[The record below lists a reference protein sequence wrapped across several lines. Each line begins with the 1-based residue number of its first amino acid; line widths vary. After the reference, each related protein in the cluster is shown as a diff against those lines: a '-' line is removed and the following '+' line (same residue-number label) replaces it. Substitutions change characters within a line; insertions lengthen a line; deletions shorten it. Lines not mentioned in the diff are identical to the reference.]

1 MEEVKT
7 ADIMLSR
14 KFRKEVEIIHNDTQS
29 GAAKIAEDCLN
40 TLKQE
45 CLRIG
50 ITLER
55 PLLKTAIQM
64 LLDTHPMATIENALL
79 PIYIRMNQ
87 IIQTGGLQNGEPR
100 ATIEMIFNTH
110 REKMRIGEK
119 NTIRSLFTVLKK
131 KTSILTLSYSSTVI
145 KALLQL
151 SREGYRDKE
160 LFILESRPLKEGER
174 TAQTLAMSGFK
185 THLGIDLAVAE
196 FANKAQIA
204 VLGADMIHQ
213 NGLILNKMGS
223 ATVAELFSTR
233 SKEVIVAASLSKI
246 CLRGIIDRD
255 HKWHP
260 TISHRNPKEITSV
273 TNPNLTVW
281 NKYFEVIKPKYIST
295 LIMDRHI
302 FHAPIEVQIEEFLR
316 NDKTISTQINA
327 LRESWFDVDYAVV

>member
-1 MEEVKT
+1 
-7 ADIMLSR
+7 MLSR

-50 ITLER
+50 QLLER
-55 PLLKTAIQM
+55 PILKTAIQM

-79 PIYIRMNQ
+79 PIYVRMNQ
-87 IIQTGGLQNGEPR
+87 ILNTERLQKGNPR
-100 ATIEMIFNTH
+100 AIIEMIFNTH

-119 NTIRSLFTVLKK
+119 NTIRSLFTILKK
-131 KTSILTLSYSSTVI
+131 EKSILTLSYSSTVI

-185 THLGIDLAVAE
+185 THIGIDFAVTE
-196 FANKAQIA
+196 FANKANLA
-204 VLGADMIHQ
+204 VLGADMVHQ
-213 NGLILNKMGS
+213 NGQILNKMGS

-233 SKEVIVAASLSKI
+233 SKKVIVAASLSKI
-246 CLRGIIDRD
+246 CIRGIIDPD
-255 HKWHP
+255 HSWHP
-260 TISHRNPKEITSV
+260 IISHRNPKEITTV
-273 TNPNLTVW
+273 TNPNLIVW
-281 NKYFEVIKPKYIST
+281 NKYFEIIQPKFIST
-295 LIMDRHI
+295 LIMDRHL
-302 FHAPIEVQIEEFLR
+302 FQTPIEAQIEEFLR
-316 NDKTISTQINA
+316 NDKTLSAQINA
-327 LRESWFDVDYAVV
+327 LREAWYDVDYAVV